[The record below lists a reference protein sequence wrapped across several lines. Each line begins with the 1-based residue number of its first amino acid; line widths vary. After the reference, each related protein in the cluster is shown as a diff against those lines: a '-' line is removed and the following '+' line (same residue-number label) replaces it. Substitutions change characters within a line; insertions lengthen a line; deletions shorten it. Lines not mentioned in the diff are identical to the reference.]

1 MSVNRTTRMFAAAF
15 AMLIAAAC
23 SSAPSPQEA
32 SYDREIARMQP
43 MRGDVYSNA
52 VTGFDISGTRM
63 DVSIDLNQYSLID
76 DDADDAIKRDAL
88 NRWKDGWRAEN
99 SGKHATLT
107 VRLLDYH
114 GKPWFTETATV

>member
-1 MSVNRTTRMFAAAF
+1 
-15 AMLIAAAC
+15 
-23 SSAPSPQEA
+23 
-32 SYDREIARMQP
+32 MQP

-52 VTGFDISGTRM
+52 VTGFDIHGTRM

-76 DDADDAIKRDAL
+76 EASDDAIKQDAL

-99 SGKHATLT
+99 PGKHATLT

-114 GKPWFTETATV
+114 SETAKV